1 MTEPTIFVVDDDD
14 ALRDSLKVLLES
26 HGFRIECFASGQEF
40 LDRMGSSHQGCALID
55 VRMPGMDGLVV
66 QQHLAQLKSS
76 LPVIVMTGHA
86 EVPIAV
92 KAMKA
97 GAIDFIE
104 KPFEADVLLGA
115 VRHGFAL
122 ATVNQPESIPPHE
135 ARARIG
141 ALTAREQDV
150 FQRLAAG
157 KPNKVIAFEL
167 GISPRTVEVHR
178 ARVMEKLDVKNL
190 SELVRLAL
198 ATR

>member
-1 MTEPTIFVVDDDD
+1 MTEQTVFVVDDDA

-26 HGFRIECFASGQEF
+26 HGFRVECFASGQEF
-40 LDRMGSSHQGCALID
+40 LDRTGSSHHGCSLID
-55 VRMPGMDGLVV
+55 VRMPGMDGLAV
-66 QQHLAQLKSS
+66 QQHLAQLKSP

-104 KPFEADVLLGA
+104 KPFEADALIGA
-115 VRHGFAL
+115 IRRGFAL
-122 ATVNQPESIPPHE
+122 ATLSQPAALAPHE

-157 KPNKVIAFEL
+157 KPNKIIAFEL

-178 ARVMEKLDVKNL
+178 ARVMEKLDVRNL

-198 ATR
+198 ATG